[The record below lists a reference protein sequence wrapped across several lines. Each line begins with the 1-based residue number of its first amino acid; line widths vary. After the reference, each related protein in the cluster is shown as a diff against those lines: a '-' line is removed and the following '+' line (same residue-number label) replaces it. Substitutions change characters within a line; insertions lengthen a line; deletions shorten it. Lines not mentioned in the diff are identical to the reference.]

1 MLNRDRQ
8 LVRAL
13 RCTPEGSGSN
23 CKIGYVYI
31 LKSLKNG
38 SYYIGSTVNV
48 EKRLERHNKGRV
60 FATKNLLPLKCTF
73 VQQYNTIRVARMIEY
88 WVKRQKD
95 RKLIERIIAE
105 GFISKKI

>member
-1 MLNRDRQ
+1 
-8 LVRAL
+8 
-13 RCTPEGSGSN
+13 
-23 CKIGYVYI
+23 

-48 EKRLERHNKGRV
+48 EKRLERHNEGRV
-60 FATKNLLPLKCTF
+60 FTTKNLLPLKCTF

>member
-1 MLNRDRQ
+1 M
-8 LVRAL
+8 
-13 RCTPEGSGSN
+13 
-23 CKIGYVYI
+23 
-31 LKSLKNG
+31 KNG

-48 EKRLERHNKGRV
+48 EKRLERHNEGRV
-60 FATKNLLPLKCTF
+60 FTTKNLLPLKCTF